1 MKKLIITALI
11 VSLSTIC
18 FGQIGAALGYGNG
31 KAKIEGGG
39 ISVKGESAGTFSI
52 GLLYDVEIA
61 DKLDLQPN
69 IVFGIGEKLVDA
81 TTFEEKPNNAIGL
94 GTTLQ
99 FYVAGRDVGFS
110 INGGLNWAKSLYNYE
125 DGDDDGIKTA
135 GFGMGLGLG
144 YDITEAL
151 NINASYGRSLTNYS
165 EIDGITLSSQ
175 SFGVSIQYLF
185 N

>member
-1 MKKLIITALI
+1 MKKLIITAMI

-18 FGQIGAALGYGNG
+18 FGQIGAALGYGSG
-31 KAKIEGGG
+31 KATIESGG
-39 ISVKGESAGTFSI
+39 ISINGESASTFSI
-52 GLLYDVEIA
+52 GLVYDAEIA

-69 IVFGIGEKLVDA
+69 LSFGIGEKFEDP

-110 INGGLNWAKSLYNYE
+110 INGGLNWAKSLYDYE
-125 DGDDDGIKTA
+125 NGDDDGIKTA

-165 EIDGITLSSQ
+165 DIDGIKLRSQ
-175 SFGVSIQYLF
+175 SVGVSIQYLF